1 MVYNDPK
8 KRLNHVTLMHTHKD
22 RMDKLDILNVAKE
35 FISTNDRCQTY
46 FGQF

>member
-1 MVYNDPK
+1 MTQ

-22 RMDKLDILNVAKE
+22 RSDRLDILNVAKE
-35 FISTNDRCQTY
+35 FISTNDRRRTY